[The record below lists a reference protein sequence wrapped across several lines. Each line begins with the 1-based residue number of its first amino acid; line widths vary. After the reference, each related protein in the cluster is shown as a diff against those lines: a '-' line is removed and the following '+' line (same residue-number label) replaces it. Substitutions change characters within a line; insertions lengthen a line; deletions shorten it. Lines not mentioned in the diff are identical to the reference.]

1 MERSFRQAQEVKL
14 PHLLHPLRVGFHQK
28 TSGSSSQ
35 EEAPEEFA
43 FASDDEWVID
53 EANMELIRVH
63 KQMRKA
69 LYQPK
74 DGLMPIP
81 LEFLDTKRKTI
92 MEFPNGKSLVK
103 EDDWSSGELPTTDQD
118 Y

>member
-14 PHLLHPLRVGFHQK
+14 PHLEYGCHQK
-28 TSGSSSQ
+28 TQGSSSQ
-35 EEAPEEFA
+35 EEVPDEFA
-43 FASDDEWVID
+43 FATDDEWVVD
-53 EANMELIRVH
+53 EANMELIRIH

-74 DGLMPIP
+74 DGLTPIP

-92 MEFPNGKSLVK
+92 IWNSPRARV
-103 EDDWSSGELPTTDQD
+103 W
-118 Y
+118 